1 MKKIKNR
8 LLCVCAIVS
17 VMILTYVLPLFG
29 VQTAPVYV
37 SAVSTDYPV
46 QLMNIVSAENDG
58 IVLSETGTAD
68 SSPLAAAELGG
79 SLSCSW
85 RFDYV
90 GTDQNGAF
98 FKICSAESGRLIT
111 PDNYSVQNGSNVI
124 VYGSES
130 EKCQHW
136 YVIPV
141 NKDRLGNGFNYKIVN
156 YNDTSLALTRTA
168 AGISLTGYTGDISQ
182 HWLLNCDGLQG
193 FAGFCYNDNTG
204 KAKAS
209 DIGGLFGK
217 TVEASS
223 FDELKTYAT
232 SDEPLTIVITKNI
245 SVSNLDLNGQR
256 YMCKAGRIYVHNNK
270 TIIGSYGA
278 HKTFNVQFCT
288 ASNSGTGNNIIIK
301 NLEMGHDAES
311 NHNDSIV
318 CYFGSGQNIWVD
330 HVTFTGHSNHG
341 KAPKTG
347 QVDEDKFLACCY
359 DADYC
364 TVSDCSF
371 GEHKYGLILGYP
383 DDNASNKQKYGG
395 FPRMSLISNNFNGC
409 ETRGP
414 GLMRWGFFHSLN
426 NYVNKFSMA
435 YTVISDCDIY
445 AENCVYE
452 NGGNVICDWDKVSLV
467 GHYTETGSSFNGC
480 KRTKQGGDS
489 NSTATGT
496 SWKPGSNYRYKALA
510 ANQVKAYCQSYSA
523 AQSQSGNM
531 MYNRYSQ
538 KGIPSAGFTKQPDA
552 PFAQPVTEA
561 PVTTVVTTEETTT
574 VTTTEETTT
583 VTTTEATTTVTTTEA
598 VTTTV
603 TEPVIVKG
611 DVNDDGAVT
620 NLDLIILQKEILAI
634 YDDGYT
640 FNSALADLNE
650 DGKISIIDFILLKS
664 ILAR

>member
-1 MKKIKNR
+1 MKKIKSR

-17 VMILTYVLPLFG
+17 VMILSYVLPLFG

-68 SSPLAAAELGG
+68 SSPLAVSELGG

-111 PDNYSVQNGSNVI
+111 PDKYSVQNGNGVI

-136 YVIPV
+136 YVVPV

-168 AGISLTGYTGDISQ
+168 SGIALTGYTGDISQ

-204 KAKAS
+204 KAKAA

-223 FDELKTYAT
+223 FDELKKYAT

-359 DADYC
+359 DADNC

-383 DDNASNKQKYGG
+383 DDNASNKQKYGE

-414 GLMRWGFFHSLN
+414 GLMRWGYFHSLN

-435 YTVISDCDIY
+435 YTVISDCD
-445 AENCVYE
+445 
-452 NGGNVICDWDKVSLV
+452 
-467 GHYTETGSSFNGC
+467 
-480 KRTKQGGDS
+480 
-489 NSTATGT
+489 
-496 SWKPGSNYRYKALA
+496 
-510 ANQVKAYCQSYSA
+510 
-523 AQSQSGNM
+523 
-531 MYNRYSQ
+531 
-538 KGIPSAGFTKQPDA
+538 
-552 PFAQPVTEA
+552 
-561 PVTTVVTTEETTT
+561 
-574 VTTTEETTT
+574 
-583 VTTTEATTTVTTTEA
+583 
-598 VTTTV
+598 
-603 TEPVIVKG
+603 
-611 DVNDDGAVT
+611 
-620 NLDLIILQKEILAI
+620 
-634 YDDGYT
+634 
-640 FNSALADLNE
+640 
-650 DGKISIIDFILLKS
+650 
-664 ILAR
+664 